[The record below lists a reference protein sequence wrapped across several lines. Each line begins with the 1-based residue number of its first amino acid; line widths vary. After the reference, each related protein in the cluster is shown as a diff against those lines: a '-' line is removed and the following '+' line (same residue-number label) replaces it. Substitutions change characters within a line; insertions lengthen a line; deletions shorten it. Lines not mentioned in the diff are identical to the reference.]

1 MLVSDILNSNKIET
15 RKIAKADFLKYFLE
29 QYKNV
34 IRIWGLKIFIIL
46 DDRASLPADFAV
58 FPFITFPI

>member
-1 MLVSDILNSNKIET
+1 VLVSDILNSNKIKT

-46 DDRASLPADFAV
+46 DDRAFIASLILLF
-58 FPFITFPI
+58 FHS

>member
-1 MLVSDILNSNKIET
+1 VLVSDILNSNKIKT

-46 DDRASLPADFAV
+46 DDRAIIAS
-58 FPFITFPI
+58 

>member
-1 MLVSDILNSNKIET
+1 VGNQCSSVTSLIET

-46 DDRASLPADFAV
+46 DDRA
-58 FPFITFPI
+58 FIAS